1 MGCLRSLIA
10 QVGCLLVLVTLAFFG
25 WVYREQVADV
35 VRRLRGQPPKA
46 DVAWV
51 QPAAT
56 SADAQG
62 ALARLAQRGGP
73 AYVDLSAAD
82 VGALLDAA
90 LARTGRRVVDSVRVG
105 LRENELRIGGSLDL
119 SGIPRSALG
128 PFQGAL
134 GAREPVVIGGPLAVD
149 SAGRLVM
156 TVTTLSVKDF
166 PFPRST
172 IPTLVR
178 QLRIPGVEGSAVPVP
193 GITGVGD
200 VRVTAERVRFY
211 RSSQR

>member
-1 MGCLRSLIA
+1 MGCLRSLVA
-10 QVGCLLVLVTLAFFG
+10 QVGCLLVLVALAFFG
-25 WVYREQVADV
+25 WVYREQAADV
-35 VRRLRGQPPKA
+35 VRRLRGQPPRA
-46 DVAWV
+46 DVVWV
-51 QPAAT
+51 QPAPAAT
-56 SADAQG
+56 DAAAGLAQ
-62 ALARLAQRGGP
+62 LARRGGP

-90 LARTGRRVVDSVRVG
+90 LARTGRRVVDSVRIG
-105 LRENELRIGGSLDL
+105 LLEDELRISGSLDL

-149 SAGRLVM
+149 SSGRLVM
-156 TVTTLSVKDF
+156 EVTTLRVKDF

-172 IPTLVR
+172 IPALVR

-200 VRVTAERVRFY
+200 VRVTAQRVRFY
-211 RSSQR
+211 RSAQR

>member
-1 MGCLRSLIA
+1 
-10 QVGCLLVLVTLAFFG
+10 VVLVALVFFG

-46 DVAWV
+46 DAVWV
-51 QPAAT
+51 QPAER
-56 SADAQG
+56 SAGAQE
-62 ALARLAQRGGP
+62 ALSELARRGGP
-73 AYVDLSAAD
+73 VYVDLSAAD

-105 LRENELRIGGSLDL
+105 LLENELRIGGSLDL
-119 SGIPRSALG
+119 SGVPRSALG
-128 PFQGAL
+128 PLQGAL
-134 GAREPVVIGGPLAVD
+134 GAREPIEIGGPLAVD

-156 TVTTLSVKDF
+156 QVTTLKVRDF

-172 IPTLVR
+172 IPALVR
-178 QLRIPGVEGSAVPVP
+178 QLRIPGAEGNAVPVP

-200 VRVTAERVRFY
+200 VRVTADHVRFY
-211 RSSQR
+211 RSVQR

>member
-10 QVGCLLVLVTLAFFG
+10 QVGCLVVLVALVFFG

-46 DVAWV
+46 DVVWV
-51 QPAAT
+51 QPAASGT
-56 SADAQG
+56 EAQDRL
-62 ALARLAQRGGP
+62 AVLARRGGP
-73 AYVDLSAAD
+73 AYVDLTAAEI
-82 VGALLDAA
+82 GALLDAA

-105 LRENELRIGGSLDL
+105 LLADELRIGGSLDL

-128 PFQGAL
+128 PLQGAL
-134 GAREPVVIGGPLAVD
+134 GAREPMVIGGPLAVD
-149 SAGRLVM
+149 SAGRLIM
-156 TVTTLSVKDF
+156 QVTTLRVRDF

-172 IPTLVR
+172 IGALVR
-178 QLRIPGVEGSAVPVP
+178 QLRIPGAEGAAVPVP
-193 GITGVGD
+193 GIAGVGD

>member
-10 QVGCLLVLVTLAFFG
+10 QVGCLVVLVALVFFG

-46 DVAWV
+46 DVVWV
-51 QPAAT
+51 QPAADT
-56 SADAQG
+56 AEAQE
-62 ALARLAQRGGP
+62 ALAQLARRGGP
-73 AYVDLSAAD
+73 AYVDLTAAD

-105 LRENELRIGGSLDL
+105 LLADELRIGGSLDL
-119 SGIPRSALG
+119 SGVPRSALG
-128 PFQGAL
+128 PFQGVL
-134 GAREPVVIGGPLAVD
+134 GSREPVVIGGPLAVD

-156 TVTTLSVKDF
+156 RVTTLRVKDF

-172 IPTLVR
+172 IPALVR
-178 QLRIPGVEGSAVPVP
+178 QLRIPGVEGNAVPVP
-193 GITGVGD
+193 GITGAGD
-200 VRVTAERVRFY
+200 VRITADRVRFY
-211 RSSQR
+211 RSAQR